1 MTLLTRGLGA
11 VAKNF
16 IQRIKK
22 TPNKTFADPSFN
34 VSGKIQKKKII
45 KEQKSKAQKYKEKG
59 DTYKAPMRFGVK

>member
-1 MTLLTRGLGA
+1 MTLLTKGFGA

-59 DTYKAPMRFGVK
+59 DTYKSPVHFGEK